1 MSPRH
6 GILIS
11 DERDPRQRGAQNR
24 RSQDFER
31 GGVNACRNSM
41 LATKSYRSQPKGA
54 ASPSCSPRLRSSRSP
69 CRPRPPLPQDVP
81 GEWARPVLCKQLQGM
96 FCTKTARAAQAVKRP
111 NVKGIPARPSQSSA
125 PARASKPATKPL
137 HHGAPRTLLPCK
149 PGRPLL
155 LQSSSASHTTSHC
168 CCRGDASGSEPL
180 CAAFDS
186 GFCWRSSGAQA
197 AEVRD
202 TDAGWS
208 RFNPVSRFCPI
219 ASFSDVVWRGVLLF
233 R

>member
-11 DERDPRQRGAQNR
+11 DERDPRQRGAQNQ

-31 GGVNACRNSM
+31 GGVNACRSSM

-81 GEWARPVLCKQLQGM
+81 GVWARPVLCKQLEGM

-125 PARASKPATKPL
+125 SARASKPATKPL
-137 HHGAPRTLLPCK
+137 HPWRSEDAVAVQTWTPAAPSIIICFAHNL
-149 PGRPLL
+149 PLL
-155 LQSSSASHTTSHC
+155 L
-168 CCRGDASGSEPL
+168 
-180 CAAFDS
+180 
-186 GFCWRSSGAQA
+186 
-197 AEVRD
+197 
-202 TDAGWS
+202 S
-208 RFNPVSRFCPI
+208 R
-219 ASFSDVVWRGVLLF
+219 
-233 R
+233 